1 MLECVRE
8 VELVEGLEDEPEL
21 EEEECE
27 VGEEELLDS
36 LEDESDVVL
45 NADED
50 DVEEKLLDGS

>member
-1 MLECVRE
+1 MRE